1 MSVLSGPSWLGV
13 ARGSVND
20 GELYTCVARNRER
33 VGSPASEGTSVSTV
47 RVGGRVA
54 ASSSSAWRCA
64 SSYSSWVDRS
74 VVKRSSS
81 SRYIWW
87 SGCSG

>member
-1 MSVLSGPSWLGV
+1 MLSDSLGSG
-13 ARGSVND
+13 AACGSVND
-20 GELYTCVARNRER
+20 GELCTCAARNGER